1 MITLKWL
8 AELRLLA
15 PRAVVLASQGCAPG
29 WKLLGSGSK
38 IPEKLNRN
46 PTLEYM
52 DPSEIR
58 EQKSRS
64 DRPPR
69 KTQIRVKNFKKSRIR
84 IRPWK
89 KRKQDPTS
97 AKKPDPTKQDLLFLP
112 NKHCFLFFWS
122 GSATLTGRGGDAAWQ
137 GLCGGDLTHLT
148 QHWVSGLRIR
158 I

>member
-69 KTQIRVKNFKKSRIR
+69 KTQIRVKKLKK
-84 IRPWK
+84 
-89 KRKQDPTS
+89 KQDTHPPME
-97 AKKPDPTKQDLLFLP
+97 KKEAGSDLS
-112 NKHCFLFFWS
+112 KK
-122 GSATLTGRGGDAAWQ
+122 T
-137 GLCGGDLTHLT
+137 
-148 QHWVSGLRIR
+148 
-158 I
+158 